1 MNKANSIPIYNAVLE
16 TEKDGITCVSLVDLP
31 AVEVD
36 FMQFAKQQV
45 MLHVEGNKVI
55 GVLLR
60 AEYPIYRLDESGQPY
75 YIRFTREQ
83 IWTIAQK
90 FQQTQKLE
98 SLQHDGKVIDGVKLV
113 SLFVKDTERGINPNG
128 FDDIADGSL
137 FAVYQVDNKDVLDL
151 INGGVLRGFS
161 IEGYFGREKSKFNNM
176 KIKSILMQFLDAT
189 KLIKVDEETTIV
201 AADGGEIAEGKEVIY
216 VEKEDKVVD
225 GVYDWDGKKVTIK
238 DGKVEKIEEVKE
250 EKEEETTEELEGEP
264 ITREEFDALLARID
278 ALEKIVMPN
287 GEGEKG
293 KPKNET
299 LAEIKRRVFG
309 RK

>member
-1 MNKANSIPIYNAVLE
+1 
-16 TEKDGITCVSLVDLP
+16 
-31 AVEVD
+31 
-36 FMQFAKQQV
+36 
-45 MLHVEGNKVI
+45 
-55 GVLLR
+55 
-60 AEYPIYRLDESGQPY
+60 
-75 YIRFTREQ
+75 
-83 IWTIAQK
+83 
-90 FQQTQKLE
+90 
-98 SLQHDGKVIDGVKLV
+98 
-113 SLFVKDTERGINPNG
+113 
-128 FDDIADGSL
+128 
-137 FAVYQVDNKDVLDL
+137 
-151 INGGVLRGFS
+151 
-161 IEGYFGREKSKFNNM
+161 
-176 KIKSILMQFLDAT
+176 MQFLDAT